1 MPAFSLRDLRPLAPF
16 AHLLSPREYAVAK
29 ATYSQNGPSYSNTGP
44 NQPVAIAVSAVV
56 GGMGLIAILWVVIIR
71 IRDRRM
77 KEGEAE
83 AEAKMS
89 AVARSAATSVSGHDT
104 PKRGGE

>member
-1 MPAFSLRDLRPLAPF
+1 MPAFGLRDLRPL
-16 AHLLSPREYAVAK
+16 AHLLSPREYAVTK

-44 NQPVAIAVSAVV
+44 NQPVAIAVSAVI
-56 GGMGLIAILWVVIIR
+56 GGMGLLAIMWVVIIR
-71 IRDRRM
+71 IRDKRR

-89 AVARSAATSVSGHDT
+89 AVARAAGHDT
-104 PKRGGE
+104 PKQGGE